1 MPAKKHDFTAA
12 EIKAGMLVLAGITLF
27 IVFLGVIQGY
37 RPPVEEHVFVCRFN
51 DTLGLNKG
59 ADVRFGGLK
68 VGRVRSIETD
78 SEAPGKIRVE
88 AVVPPELQVNEES
101 IAYVSQTT
109 LTAEKHL
116 EITTGEPEAP
126 LMPDGAELPVR
137 EGGLL
142 DQAGQLAGT
151 VQSAIQDIQALLGV
165 AEAKEKSESGELN
178 TTVATIIDDLD
189 VAVNEGTGLVTDAR
203 DAVDQ
208 YRGDIDEILDRV
220 KEVSESTRDLMAELQ
235 DTVGDSREDVQAAL
249 EKVPPILDKVAD
261 VSEELDEIVASLQQ
275 TLDHA
280 ASLSGEANGALV
292 DNRPVLEDTLI
303 DLRETV
309 RYLRDFSRTISEEP
323 QSVIRGS
330 GPQGRKAE

>member
-12 EIKAGMLVLAGITLF
+12 EIKAGVFVLAGVVVF
-27 IVFLGVIQGY
+27 VVFLAMIQGY
-37 RPPVEEHVFVCRFN
+37 RPPVEEHVFICRFK

-68 VGRVRSIETD
+68 VGRVRSIEAD
-78 SEAPGKIRVE
+78 PELPEMIRVE
-88 AVVPPELQVNEES
+88 AAVPRWLRVNEES

-116 EITTGEPEAP
+116 EISTGDSDA
-126 LMPDGAELPVR
+126 LLLADGAEIPVR

-151 VQSAIQDIQALLGV
+151 VQSVVQDVQALLGV
-165 AEAKEKSESGELN
+165 REAQQKSEKGELN
-178 TTVATIIDDLD
+178 TTVATIFDDLD
-189 VAVNEGTGLVTDAR
+189 VAVTEGTGLVTDAR
-203 DAVDQ
+203 DAVSQ
-208 YRGDIDEILDRV
+208 YRDDIDEILQRV
-220 KEVSESTRDLMAELQ
+220 KDVSVTTRDLMTEIQ
-235 DTVGDSREDVQAAL
+235 DTVGESREDVRAAL
-249 EKVPPILDKVAD
+249 EKVPPILEQVAL
-261 VSEELDEIVASLQQ
+261 VSEELDEIAANLQQ
-275 TLDHA
+275 TLDHTT
-280 ASLSGEANGALV
+280 SLTGEANGLLM

-309 RYLRDFSRTISEEP
+309 RYLRDFSRTIAEEP

-330 GPQGRKAE
+330 GPEGRKAN